1 MVASS
6 PHASDYTK
14 KDFKA
19 SDEVDVPK
27 DVPKIFRCGFQYV
40 DVELEGKKELSDI
53 WSEYKPFL
61 EFLNNKVETCIKQHG
76 QSEAKR

>member
-6 PHASDYTK
+6 PHASDHTK

-19 SDEVDVPK
+19 SDEIDVPK

-40 DVELEGKKELSDI
+40 DVELKGKKELSDI